1 MAIVVAISPELKHS
15 SLEEFIK
22 TPGVNKT
29 SKSQEVPKI
38 QKFHKAA
45 GKVTEAVTTAG
56 VTGLPLFRELQ
67 NPELLSP
74 PGS

>member
-22 TPGVNKT
+22 TPEVNKT

-38 QKFHKAA
+38 
-45 GKVTEAVTTAG
+45 
-56 VTGLPLFRELQ
+56 
-67 NPELLSP
+67 
-74 PGS
+74 

>member
-38 QKFHKAA
+38 
-45 GKVTEAVTTAG
+45 
-56 VTGLPLFRELQ
+56 
-67 NPELLSP
+67 
-74 PGS
+74 